1 MLWLFLERNNT
12 FISWWKEAITLD
24 DLFVAAS
31 PLFVPATRVTVSG
44 VPSFIPN
51 EVLERELSRFG
62 RFSSGIRMV
71 HLDYKEDCFQHVQSL
86 RRRDLMYLSDQSVVL
101 ELTFKVNIANG
112 FSTLYASLGSRS
124 VSTVAMWDRRVL
136 SVQVKNRSRLIEGR
150 MISSSMPVRYLP
162 ANSSP
167 QLSRTPLRRLG
178 QLPRQAAAERGT
190 AMKRGYDVWQA
201 SDKEQ
206 LASGTVQTADGSIA
220 CRLFV
225 LAEKNNE
232 E

>member
-1 MLWLFLERNNT
+1 MSWLFLERIDT
-12 FISWWKEAITLD
+12 FISWWKEAITLN

-31 PLFVPATRVTVSG
+31 PLFVPATRVTVSR

-51 EVLERELSRFG
+51 EVLEKELSRFG
-62 RFSSGIRMV
+62 KFSSGIRMV
-71 HLDYKEDCFQHVQSL
+71 HLDYKEDCFQHFISL
-86 RRRDLMYLSDQSVVL
+86 RRRAMYLSDQSVVL

-124 VSTVAMWDRRVL
+124 VSIVAMWGRRVL
-136 SVQVKNRSRLIEGR
+136 PAQVKNRSRLIEGR

-167 QLSRTPLRRLG
+167 QLSRTPLQRLG
-178 QLPRQAAAERGT
+178 QLPRQAAPERGT
-190 AMKRGYDVWQA
+190 AMKRGCDVWQA
-201 SDKEQ
+201 SAEEQ
-206 LASGTVQTADGSIA
+206 LASRTVQRADGSIA

-225 LAEKNNE
+225 LPEKNNE
-232 E
+232 K